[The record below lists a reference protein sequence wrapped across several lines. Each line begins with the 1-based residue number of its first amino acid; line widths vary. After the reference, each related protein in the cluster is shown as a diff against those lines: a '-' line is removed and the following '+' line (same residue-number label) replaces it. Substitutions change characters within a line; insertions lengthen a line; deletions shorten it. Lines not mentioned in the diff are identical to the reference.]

1 MNFTLECNTFG
12 KLILSNA
19 QGERFEGVVPVRTFP
34 IQAPEEG
41 ISLVSLDGHEVGWLN
56 HLSDAT
62 PKRSR

>member
-1 MNFTLECNTFG
+1 MNFTLERNAFG

-41 ISLVSLDGHEVGWLN
+41 ISLVSLDGLTT
-56 HLSDAT
+56 SAT
-62 PKRSR
+62 QRPKHSR